1 MARFKLLSPIAG
13 APVGGVYR
21 KFPTNTIVCDTV
33 GNSQPGDVVWAA
45 LCASPT
51 SGAMYPLDASA
62 TALMPAGWSPITTFG
77 AGLDAG
83 A

>member
-21 KFPTNTIVCDTV
+21 KFPTGTVVADSV
-33 GNSQPGDVVWAA
+33 GNALLPSDVVWPSLAA
-45 LCASPT
+45 APT

-62 TALMPAGWSPITTFG
+62 TALMPAG
-77 AGLDAG
+77 
-83 A
+83 

>member
-1 MARFKLLSPIAG
+1 VARFRLLSPVFG
-13 APVGGVYR
+13 APPGWPAQ
-21 KFPTNTIVCDTV
+21 KFKTNTTIADGV
-33 GNSQPGDVVWAA
+33 GNAQPGDVVWPSLAG
-45 LCASPT
+45 CPT

-62 TALMPAGWSPITTFG
+62 TALMPAGWSPVSTFG